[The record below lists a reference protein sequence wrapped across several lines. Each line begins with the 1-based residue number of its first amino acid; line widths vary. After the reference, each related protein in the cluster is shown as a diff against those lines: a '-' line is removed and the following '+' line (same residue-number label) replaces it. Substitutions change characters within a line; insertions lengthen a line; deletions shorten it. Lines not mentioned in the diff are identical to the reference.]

1 MRFANLIAFVIQFL
15 TRGLYYIWISYKL
28 CARFYKDK
36 AWVFLI
42 ATIAAVIIFEAH
54 NIFISIIPFY
64 EKTVKWFKK
73 ELPAENELS
82 LLD

>member
-1 MRFANLIAFVIQFL
+1 MRYANLIAFVILFL
-15 TRGLYYIWISYKL
+15 TRGLYYLWIVFKL
-28 CARFYKDK
+28 CLRFYKEK
-36 AWVFLI
+36 AWIFFS
-42 ATIAAVIIFEAH
+42 ATIVVCIIFEAH
-54 NIFISIIPFY
+54 NVFLSIIPFY